1 MSAAGEMADNSNTNQ
16 SVVSD
21 GLDDSDSKGASGNG
35 SSHGSNHGTR
45 LTRSRANQGTPGPN
59 DQGNDSPSKNYI
71 ILVRVRV
78 RLDDRDSKGACGNG
92 SNHGSNHGTRLIRSR
107 ANQGTPGPYDQG
119 DDSPSKN
126 YIMYY
131 S

>member
-1 MSAAGEMADNSNTNQ
+1 MSASGEMADNSNTNQ

-59 DQGNDSPSKNYI
+59 DQGNDSPSKNFI
-71 ILVRVRV
+71 I
-78 RLDDRDSKGACGNG
+78 C
-92 SNHGSNHGTRLIRSR
+92 
-107 ANQGTPGPYDQG
+107 
-119 DDSPSKN
+119 
-126 YIMYY
+126 
-131 S
+131 

>member
-1 MSAAGEMADNSNTNQ
+1 MSASGEMADNSNTNQ

-71 ILVRVRV
+71 IF
-78 RLDDRDSKGACGNG
+78 
-92 SNHGSNHGTRLIRSR
+92 HGQLG
-107 ANQGTPGPYDQG
+107 QKVPGQA
-119 DDSPSKN
+119 
-126 YIMYY
+126 
-131 S
+131 

>member
-1 MSAAGEMADNSNTNQ
+1 MSASGEMADNSNTNQ

-71 ILVRVRV
+71 ILLGLFGLG
-78 RLDDRDSKGACGNG
+78 LDLTTVIQKGLAETEVVMAAIIEHN
-92 SNHGSNHGTRLIRSR
+92 
-107 ANQGTPGPYDQG
+107 
-119 DDSPSKN
+119 
-126 YIMYY
+126 
-131 S
+131 

>member
-1 MSAAGEMADNSNTNQ
+1 MSASGEMADNSNTNQ

-78 RLDDRDSKGACGNG
+78 RLDDATGIQKGLAE
-92 SNHGSNHGTRLIRSR
+92 TEV
-107 ANQGTPGPYDQG
+107 
-119 DDSPSKN
+119 
-126 YIMYY
+126 IMAAIMEHD
-131 S
+131 

>member
-1 MSAAGEMADNSNTNQ
+1 MSASGEMADNSNTNQ

-71 ILVRVRV
+71 IFGGYLGLG
-78 RLDDRDSKGACGNG
+78 LDLTTVIQKGLAE
-92 SNHGSNHGTRLIRSR
+92 TEVVM
-107 ANQGTPGPYDQG
+107 AA
-119 DDSPSKN
+119 
-126 YIMYY
+126 IMEHD
-131 S
+131 